1 MLLKLF
7 SSCRGGRGYSLVV
20 MCRLLIV
27 VAFLVEHR
35 LWGVRASVAELP
47 GSRAQAQQLLNM
59 GLVAPQDVG
68 SSQTRD

>member
-1 MLLKLF
+1 M
-7 SSCRGGRGYSLVV
+7 SRRYSLVAV
-20 MCRLLIV
+20 CGLLSA
-27 VAFLVEHR
+27 VASPVGEHR